1 MQTNQENP
9 KAVHNFAFHN
19 ARSRDLCYINL
30 PPEESLSHHEGLN
43 TCRKITIIIL
53 TTITT
58 MMMMMM
64 MMMMIQ
70 LKKLSN
76 RNSGFQK
83 RYQIPNVVIFGNART
98 DCIAGS

>member
-43 TCRKITIIIL
+43 TCKKITLIIITT
-53 TTITT
+53 TTI
-58 MMMMMM
+58 M
-64 MMMMIQ
+64 MMMMIITR

-83 RYQIPNVVIFGNART
+83 RYQIPNVVIFGNTKT
-98 DCIAGS
+98 DCSAGS